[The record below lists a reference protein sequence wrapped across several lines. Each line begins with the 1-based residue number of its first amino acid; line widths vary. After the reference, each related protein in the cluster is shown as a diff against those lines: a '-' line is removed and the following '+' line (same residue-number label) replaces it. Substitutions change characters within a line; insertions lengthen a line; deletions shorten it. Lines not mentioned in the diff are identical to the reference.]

1 MNIQNITELA
11 GQLQSLGFDNL
22 GSLLLKR
29 ICFKPQNFYLNQKLS
44 KDKIQLEFRLYFE
57 KQKREDVYMLQYYDV
72 TLQHENISEESIIAG
87 ISTSDLEKKMIAI
100 DWKLAFDLDER
111 KKWDPNDKV
120 TWEMEAKVES
130 VIESL
135 AALEQDEKGKAV
147 ASALKMKFWNQVPYH
162 EMFESIS
169 SVRNKS
175 DVNQRFYFSENSV
188 GISVDEA
195 YRFLQNKWLEK
206 QMHLKKKQVDATS
219 ESDNDEANGSMGSGL
234 LKKRRINQS
243 AKGKRKRANQ
253 D

>member
-1 MNIQNITELA
+1 MNIQNIIELQV
-11 GQLQSLGFDNL
+11 QLQSLGFDNL

-29 ICFKPQNFYLNQKLS
+29 ICFKPENFYLIQKIA
-44 KDKIQLEFRLYFE
+44 KDKVQLEFRLYFE
-57 KQKREDVYMLQYYDV
+57 KQKKNDAYVLLYYDV
-72 TLQHENISEESIIAG
+72 TLPHENIFEESIIAG
-87 ISTSDLEKKMIAI
+87 IDTSDLEKRMASIE
-100 DWKLAFDLDER
+100 WKLAFDLNAR
-111 KKWDPNDKV
+111 KELNPNDKA

-147 ASALKMKFWNQVPYH
+147 ASVLKLKFWNQAPYH
-162 EMFESIS
+162 EMFGSIS

-175 DVNQRFYFSENSV
+175 DVSQRFYFSENSN

-195 YRFLQNKWLEK
+195 YRFLQNKWHEK
-206 QMHLKKKQVDATS
+206 QLQLKKKQVDAGS
-219 ESDNDEANGSMGSGL
+219 ESDNDQANGSMGSGL

-243 AKGKRKRANQ
+243 AKGKRNRVNQ

>member
-29 ICFKPQNFYLNQKLS
+29 ICFKPDNFYLIQKIS
-44 KDKIQLEFRLYFE
+44 KDKEQLEFRLFFE
-57 KQKREDVYMLQYYDV
+57 KQKKNDVYILLYYDV
-72 TLQHENISEESIIAG
+72 TLPQKNIFEESIIAG
-87 ISTSDLEKKMIAI
+87 ISTSDLEKQMTAI
-100 DWKLAFDLDER
+100 DWKLAFDLDE
-111 KKWDPNDKV
+111 KKKLDPNDKA

-147 ASALKMKFWNQVPYH
+147 ASVLKLKFWNKIPYY
-162 EMFESIS
+162 EMFGSIS

-175 DVNQRFYFSENSV
+175 DVSQRFYFSENSF

-243 AKGKRKRANQ
+243 ARGKRNRTNQ

>member
-11 GQLQSLGFDNL
+11 SQLQSLGFDNL

-29 ICFKPQNFYLNQKLS
+29 ICFKPENFYLIQKIA
-44 KDKIQLEFRLYFE
+44 KDNVQLEFRLYFE
-57 KQKREDVYMLQYYDV
+57 KQKKNDAYVLLYYDV
-72 TLQHENISEESIIAG
+72 ILPHENISEESIIEG
-87 ISTSDLEKKMIAI
+87 IDIPDLEKQMASIE
-100 DWKLAFDLDER
+100 WKLAFDLNER
-111 KKWDPNDKV
+111 KKLDPNDKA
-120 TWEMEAKVES
+120 TWEIEAKVES

-135 AALEQDEKGKAV
+135 AALEQDEKGKAI
-147 ASALKMKFWNQVPYH
+147 ASVLKLKFWQSLVYH
-162 EMFESIS
+162 EMFGTIS

-175 DVNQRFYFSENSV
+175 DVSQRFYFSDNSV

-206 QMHLKKKQVDATS
+206 QLNLKKKQVDATS
-219 ESDNDEANGSMGSGL
+219 ESEKDEANGSMGSGL

-243 AKGKRKRANQ
+243 AKGGKNRAKQ

>member
-1 MNIQNITELA
+1 MNIQSITALA
-11 GQLQSLGFDNL
+11 SQLQSLGFDNL

-29 ICFKPQNFYLNQKLS
+29 ICFKPDTFYLNHKIA
-44 KDKIQLEFRLYFE
+44 KDKELLEFRFYFE
-57 KQKREDVYMLQYYDV
+57 RQRKSDAYMLLYYDV
-72 TLQHENISEESIIAG
+72 TLKQENIFEELIIAG
-87 ISTSDLEKKMIAI
+87 IHIADLEKQMTTIS
-100 DWKLAFDLDER
+100 WMSAFNLDE
-111 KKWDPNDKV
+111 KKKLDPNDKA

-135 AALEQDEKGKAV
+135 ATLEQDEKGKAV
-147 ASALKMKFWNQVPYH
+147 ASVLKLKFWNQVPYH
-162 EMFESIS
+162 EMFGSIS

-175 DVNQRFYFSENSV
+175 DVSQRFYFSENSV

-206 QMHLKKKQVDATS
+206 QMHLKKKQVDATT
-219 ESDNDEANGSMGSGL
+219 ESKNDEANGSMGSGL

-243 AKGKRKRANQ
+243 AKGNKNRANQ

>member
-11 GQLQSLGFDNL
+11 WQLQSLGFDNL

-29 ICFKPQNFYLNQKLS
+29 ICFKPENFYLNQKIS
-44 KDKIQLEFRLYFE
+44 KDKEQLEVRVYFE
-57 KQKREDVYMLQYYDV
+57 KQKKNDVYMLLYYDV
-72 TLQHENISEESIIAG
+72 TLLHENIFEESIIAG
-87 ISTSDLEKKMIAI
+87 ISVSGLEKQMTAI
-100 DWKLAFDLDER
+100 DWKLAFDLDEKR
-111 KKWDPNDKV
+111 KLDPNNKA

-135 AALEQDEKGKAV
+135 TALEQDEKGKAV
-147 ASALKMKFWNQVPYH
+147 ASVLKLKFWHGASYH
-162 EMFESIS
+162 EMFGSIS
-169 SVRNKS
+169 SLKNKS
-175 DVNQRFYFSENSV
+175 DVSQRFYFSESSV

-206 QMHLKKKQVDATS
+206 QLHLKKKQGDATS

-243 AKGKRKRANQ
+243 AKGKRNRVNQ
-253 D
+253 N